1 MASIYRRR
9 KGGCYCITYQV
20 RPGKRKTVRGCRD
33 RAATEALARKL
44 EADAMLRREGVIDAR
59 AEKLAQ
65 WESAPIEQHL
75 DAFEQVMRGKGS
87 TAKHIRTTLAYIRR
101 VNEACGFERPADI
114 DAACVTAHVVHVKR
128 EGAGARAIN
137 ARLTA
142 FKSFTRWM
150 FRNERLRTDPM
161 MQVAKLNA
169 KTDRRRKRRA
179 LSDEELAWLISATEV
194 GPAIGNMTGPERSM
208 LYRLAVETGL
218 RASEL
223 RSLTPESF
231 GLADLGRATVTVE
244 AAYSKHRRDDVVPLR
259 RDLAEALATFL
270 EDRQARTAVFAMPTR
285 TAEMLKA
292 DLEAARQK
300 WIHNAPSDKERKARQ
315 RSGFL
320 TYKDPSDR
328 IADFHAL
335 RHTFITRLAR
345 SGITPAVAKS
355 LARHSTITLTMDHYT
370 HTLIEDERSALARL
384 PGIEAV
390 KPEREAAHATGTD
403 NAVPHA
409 DAAPQTPGA
418 RCAFA
423 ARRLPGAPELAITRQ
438 DDRSEKKGGE
448 GAQVVVNTTTCA
460 HSPTHVNGGPPGIRT
475 PDPLIKSQ
483 LLCQLS

>member
-1 MASIYRRR
+1 MASIYRRK
-9 KGGCYCITYQV
+9 KGGTFYITYQV
-20 RPGKRKTVRGCRD
+20 RPGQRRTVKGCKD

-44 EADAMLRREGVIDAR
+44 EADAMLRAKGIIDTK

-65 WESAPIEQHL
+65 WEAMPIEQHL
-75 DAFEQVMRGKGS
+75 DAFEQAMQGKGS

-101 VNEACGFERPADI
+101 LSEACGFERPADI
-114 DAACVTAHVVHVKR
+114 DAARVSAHVAHLKR
-128 EGAGARAIN
+128 EGAGTRAIN
-137 ARLTA
+137 ARLIA

-169 KTDRRRKRRA
+169 KTDRRRCRRA
-179 LSDEELAWLISATEV
+179 LSDEELAWLIAAARKAPTFQS
-194 GPAIGNMTGPERSM
+194 MTGPERAM
-208 LYRLAVETGL
+208 LYWLAVETGL

-231 GLADLGRATVTVE
+231 GLADLDRATVTVA

-270 EDRQARTAVFAMPTR
+270 EDRPARTAVFAMPTR
-285 TAEMLKA
+285 TAQMLKA
-292 DLEAARQK
+292 DMEAARQK
-300 WIHNAPSDKERKARQ
+300 WIHNAPSDKERKARE

-345 SGITPAVAKS
+345 SGIAPAVAKS

-370 HTLIEDERSALARL
+370 HTLVEDERSALARL
-384 PGIEAV
+384 PELG
-390 KPEREAAHATGTD
+390 G
-403 NAVPHA
+403 
-409 DAAPQTPGA
+409 
-418 RCAFA
+418 RCYG
-423 ARRLPGAPELAITRQ
+423 RRG
-438 DDRSEKKGGE
+438 
-448 GAQVVVNTTTCA
+448 
-460 HSPTHVNGGPPGIRT
+460 
-475 PDPLIKSQ
+475 
-483 LLCQLS
+483 

>member
-1 MASIYRRR
+1 MASIYRRK
-9 KGGCYCITYQV
+9 KGGTFYITYQV
-20 RPGKRKTVRGCRD
+20 RPGQRRTVKGCKDRG
-33 RAATEALARKL
+33 ATEVLARKL
-44 EADAMLRREGVIDAR
+44 EADAMLRAKGIIDTK

-65 WESAPIEQHL
+65 WEAMPIEQHL
-75 DAFEQVMRGKGS
+75 DAFEQAMQGKGS

-101 VNEACGFERPADI
+101 LSEACGFERPADI
-114 DAACVTAHVVHVKR
+114 DAARVSAHVAHLKR
-128 EGAGARAIN
+128 EGAGTRAIN
-137 ARLTA
+137 ARLIA

-169 KTDRRRKRRA
+169 KTDRRRCRRA
-179 LSDEELAWLISATEV
+179 LSDEELAWLIAAARKAPTFQS
-194 GPAIGNMTGPERSM
+194 MTGPERAM
-208 LYRLAVETGL
+208 LYWLAVETGL

-231 GLADLGRATVTVE
+231 GLADLDRATVTVA

-270 EDRQARTAVFAMPTR
+270 EDRPARTAVFAMPTR

-300 WIHNAPSDKERKARQ
+300 WIHNAPSDKERKAREH
-315 RSGFL
+315 SGFL

-345 SGITPAVAKS
+345 SGIAPAVAKS

-370 HTLIEDERSALARL
+370 HTLVEDERSALARL
-384 PGIEAV
+384 PELG
-390 KPEREAAHATGTD
+390 G
-403 NAVPHA
+403 
-409 DAAPQTPGA
+409 
-418 RCAFA
+418 RCYG
-423 ARRLPGAPELAITRQ
+423 RRG
-438 DDRSEKKGGE
+438 
-448 GAQVVVNTTTCA
+448 
-460 HSPTHVNGGPPGIRT
+460 
-475 PDPLIKSQ
+475 
-483 LLCQLS
+483 

>member
-1 MASIYRRR
+1 MASIYRRK
-9 KGGCYCITYQV
+9 KGGTFYITYQV
-20 RPGKRKTVRGCRD
+20 RPGQRRTVKGCKD

-44 EADAMLRREGVIDAR
+44 EADAMLRAKGIIDTK

-65 WESAPIEQHL
+65 WEAMPIEQHL
-75 DAFEQVMRGKGS
+75 DAFEQAMQGKGS

-101 VNEACGFERPADI
+101 LSEACGFERPADI
-114 DAACVTAHVVHVKR
+114 DAARVSAHVAHLKR
-128 EGAGARAIN
+128 EGAGTRAIN
-137 ARLTA
+137 ARLIA

-169 KTDRRRKRRA
+169 KTDRRRCRRA
-179 LSDEELAWLISATEV
+179 LSDEELAWLIAAARKAPTFQS
-194 GPAIGNMTGPERSM
+194 MTGPERAM
-208 LYRLAVETGL
+208 LYWLAVETGL

-231 GLADLGRATVTVE
+231 GLADLDRATVTVA

-270 EDRQARTAVFAMPTR
+270 EDRPARTAVFAMPTR
-285 TAEMLKA
+285 TAQMLKA
-292 DLEAARQK
+292 DMEAARQK
-300 WIHNAPSDKERKARQ
+300 WIHNAPSDKERKAREH
-315 RSGFL
+315 SGFL

-345 SGITPAVAKS
+345 SGVAPAVAKS

-384 PGIEAV
+384 PELGGKVLRAEGLRATATEDCV
-390 KPEREAAHATGTD
+390 AHG
-403 NAVPHA
+403 
-409 DAAPQTPGA
+409 
-418 RCAFA
+418 
-423 ARRLPGAPELAITRQ
+423 
-438 DDRSEKKGGE
+438 
-448 GAQVVVNTTTCA
+448 
-460 HSPTHVNGGPPGIRT
+460 
-475 PDPLIKSQ
+475 
-483 LLCQLS
+483 

>member
-1 MASIYRRR
+1 MAGIYRRK
-9 KGGCYCITYQV
+9 KGGCYYITYQV
-20 RPGKRKTVRGCRD
+20 RPGRRKTVTGCKD

-75 DAFEQVMRGKGS
+75 DAFEQAMQGKGS
-87 TAKHIRTTLAYIRR
+87 TAKHIRSTLAYIRR
-101 VNEACGFERPADI
+101 LSEACGFERPADI
-114 DAACVTAHVVHVKR
+114 DAARVAAHVAHLKR

-142 FKSFTRWM
+142 YKSFTRWM

-169 KTDRRRKRRA
+169 KADRRRQRRA
-179 LSDEELAWLISATEV
+179 LSDEEVAWLISATEKDGV
-194 GPAIGNMTGPERSM
+194 VARMAGPERSM

-231 GLADLGRATVTVE
+231 GLADLDRATVMVA

-259 RDLAEALATFL
+259 RDLADALVAFL
-270 EDRQARTAVFAMPTR
+270 EDGPARTAVFAMPTR
-285 TAEMLKA
+285 TAEMMKA

-300 WIHNAPSDKERKARQ
+300 WIDDAPTGKERKAREH
-315 RSGFL
+315 SGFL

-345 SGITPAVAKS
+345 SGVAPAVAKS

-370 HTLIEDERSALARL
+370 HTLIEDERAALARL
-384 PGIEAV
+384 PELGAKAPAKEPVRATSTEDVYPPGRAI
-390 KPEREAAHATGTD
+390 AHA
-403 NAVPHA
+403 
-409 DAAPQTPGA
+409 
-418 RCAFA
+418 
-423 ARRLPGAPELAITRQ
+423 
-438 DDRSEKKGGE
+438 
-448 GAQVVVNTTTCA
+448 
-460 HSPTHVNGGPPGIRT
+460 
-475 PDPLIKSQ
+475 
-483 LLCQLS
+483 

>member
-1 MASIYRRR
+1 MAGIYRRK

-20 RPGKRKTVRGCRD
+20 RPGKRKTVRGCKD

-44 EADAMLRREGVIDAR
+44 EADAMLRREGIIDAR

-75 DAFEQVMRGKGS
+75 DAFEQAMRGKGS
-87 TAKHIRTTLAYIRR
+87 TVKHIRTTLAYIRR
-101 VNEACGFERPADI
+101 LSEACGFERPADI
-114 DAACVTAHVVHVKR
+114 DAARVAELKR

-161 MQVAKLNA
+161 MQVPKLNA
-169 KTDRRRKRRA
+169 KADRRRCRRA
-179 LSDEELAWLISATEV
+179 LSDEELAWLIAAARKAPTFQS
-194 GPAIGNMTGPERSM
+194 MTGPERAM

-231 GLADLGRATVTVE
+231 GLADLDQATVTVA

-259 RDLAEALATFL
+259 RDLADALAAFL
-270 EDRQARTAVFAMPTR
+270 TGRQARTAVFAMPTR

-292 DLEAARQK
+292 DLETARKK
-300 WIHNAPSDKERKARQ
+300 WIEAAPTGKERKARE

-345 SGITPAVAKS
+345 SGVAPAVAKS

-370 HTLIEDERSALARL
+370 HTLIEDERAAIERL

-390 KPEREAAHATGTD
+390 KPEREAARATGTD

-409 DAAPQTPGA
+409 DAALQTPGA

-423 ARRLPGAPELAITRQ
+423 ARRLPGTPKRAVTRQ

-460 HSPTHVNGGPPGIRT
+460 HSPTHVNGGPPGTRT